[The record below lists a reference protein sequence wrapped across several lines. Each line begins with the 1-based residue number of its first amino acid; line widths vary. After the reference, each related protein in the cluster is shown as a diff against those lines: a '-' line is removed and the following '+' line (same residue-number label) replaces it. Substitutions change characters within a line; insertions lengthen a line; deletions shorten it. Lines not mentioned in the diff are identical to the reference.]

1 MVLRKGYVSEIF
13 ASFQGEGARVGERH
27 LFVRLAGCNI
37 RCRYCDTP
45 DSLERTARCRIDTGE
60 SVEWR
65 DNPLS
70 SADLRSLI
78 ETRIAAEPY
87 LDAVAITGGEPL
99 VQAGFLAQV
108 LGSQPLGVPVLL
120 ETNGVLPKRLAQVV
134 DRIDV
139 VSMDI
144 KPPSNTGEEPF
155 WQEHAEF
162 LKLAASRSLYVKIL
176 VDRGTAAAEIS
187 RAAQLVAENA
197 PAADVFLQPVT
208 RPDGSVDI
216 DAATLARFH
225 GVARAQHAR
234 IRIVPQT
241 HKMMRVP

>member
-60 SVEWR
+60 TVEWR
-65 DNPLS
+65 DNPLT

-78 ETRIAAEPY
+78 EARIAAEPY

-99 VQAGFLAQV
+99 VQAGFLVQV
-108 LGSQPLGVPVLL
+108 LGDQPLGVPVLL
-120 ETNGVLPKRLAQVV
+120 ETNGVLPRRLAQVV

-155 WQEHAEF
+155 WKEHAEF

-176 VDRGTAAAEIS
+176 VDRGTEAAEVS

-216 DAATLARFH
+216 DAAALARFH
-225 GVARAQHAR
+225 GVARAQHVR